1 MQQAGQLCYLSR
13 FPEPTIEF
21 STMSLDTESVRKI
34 AHLAR
39 LGVEDSENEL
49 YARNLSDILSFVEQL
64 NAVDTRGVD
73 PMAHPLDASQRLR
86 ADEVSETDR
95 HQQFQRIAPKVEAGL
110 YLVPKVIE

>member
-1 MQQAGQLCYLSR
+1 MQQGAQLCYLSR
-13 FPEPTIEF
+13 LPEAAIE
-21 STMSLDTESVRKI
+21 STTMSLDTEAVRKI

-39 LGVEDSENEL
+39 LGVEESEYEL

-64 NAVDTRGVD
+64 NAVDTQGIE

-86 ADEVSETDR
+86 ADEVSETDQ
-95 HQQFQRIAPKVEAGL
+95 HEQFQRIAPKVEAGL

>member
-1 MQQAGQLCYLSR
+1 MQQGGQLCYLSR
-13 FPEPTIEF
+13 VPEPAIEIT
-21 STMSLDTESVRKI
+21 TMSLDAEAVRKI

-39 LGVEDSENEL
+39 LGVDESENEL

-64 NAVDTRGVD
+64 NAVDTQGIE

-86 ADEVSETDR
+86 ADEVCETDQ
-95 HQQFQRIAPKVEAGL
+95 HEQFQRIAPKVEAGL